1 MLKRVGHGDEN
12 HANSE
17 RSPLFVQFIDCVWQM
32 TRQVGP
38 GLQLQQH
45 IVFVSWFQELA
56 CMSLCVRIY
65 IISLTRSE
73 RSSQQP
79 LSSMSSSW
87 SPCWTICTAVCL
99 VHSSTAV
106 NRSGPTRYVRVLMQ
120 QGHRSCFSWKS
131 NFVLCRR
138 FQPRLCLSGR
148 TSTGM
153 LMTSLVMLSVSGQ
166 DYWKVLTGWCC
177 YLTASPRTSPT
188 PSTWTMR
195 TTFSTRWF
203 RPDTWSFGPV
213 TMPAGTHAWG
223 HRYAGGS
230 WWRSLV
236 RDEMFTTDKCYQKT
250 TGNRNKI
257 YKKALMMD
265 LVIHPPASASPC
277 QGRGLINY
285 WFMY

>member
-1 MLKRVGHGDEN
+1 MRTMLTQSARLCSSSLSTASGRWLDRSVLDSGF
-12 HANSE
+12 NST
-17 RSPLFVQFIDCVWQM
+17 SCSFLD
-32 TRQVGP
+32 
-38 GLQLQQH
+38 
-45 IVFVSWFQELA
+45 SS
-56 CMSLCVRIY
+56 MSLCVRIY

-148 TSTGM
+148 TSTGT

-236 RDEMFTTDKCYQKT
+236 RDRC
-250 TGNRNKI
+250 
-257 YKKALMMD
+257 
-265 LVIHPPASASPC
+265 SP
-277 QGRGLINY
+277 QINVTRKQQVTETRSTRKLS
-285 WFMY
+285 WWI